1 MNKLW
6 ILLCSG
12 IILLSSF
19 KSSSRDHD
27 TVKIFIAWPGATYL
41 PAYDWKIG
49 DSKPTGVEP
58 ALIERI
64 LEKAGYDYTYVSD
77 YNYTKYGDVRIDA
90 ITDGV
95 ADISIRSITITDE
108 RSKKVNFS
116 QPYYY
121 DGISGLVL
129 KNSGINRKHDFK
141 DKKIFANY
149 YTTAYDWAIK
159 NLPDSKSIS
168 YEDFY
173 FPHSVGILL
182 LGGFIDVYLGDRSF
196 LTNVSLKY
204 PQLTVLEETYTEEPF
219 GIAVHKHKGQLLKD
233 INSAL
238 DKLKRTGELE
248 EIIAG
253 FNK

>member
-1 MNKLW
+1 MNKIW

-12 IILLSSF
+12 IIILSSF
-19 KSSSRDHD
+19 NSSARDHD

-41 PAYDWKIG
+41 PAYDWKIA

-64 LEKAGYDYTYVSD
+64 LEIAGYDYIYVSD

-95 ADISIRSITITDE
+95 ADISIRSITINDE
-108 RSKKVNFS
+108 RSNKVNFS

-121 DGISGLVL
+121 DGISALVL
-129 KNSGINRKHDFK
+129 KNSGINRKADFE
-141 DKKIFANY
+141 DKIVFANV
-149 YTTAYDWAIK
+149 YTTAYDWAMK
-159 NLPDSKSIS
+159 NLPDSKLVSD
-168 YEDFY
+168 EDFY
-173 FPHSVGILL
+173 FPHSTGILL

-196 LTNVSLKY
+196 LANVSLKY
-204 PQLTVLEETYTEEPF
+204 PQLKVLEETYTEEPF
-219 GIAVHKHKGQLLKD
+219 GIAVNKNKGQLLKD
-233 INSAL
+233 INSAI

-248 EIIAG
+248 EITSE
-253 FNK
+253 FKR